1 MRKAISASSVVLL
14 AMLGLTANIASAAR
28 MQDLV
33 LGLPD
38 VDRLNADWYSGYLDA
53 TDTKKLH
60 YVFVTSLTDPIN
72 DPVVLWFNGGPGCSS
87 LLALFQEHGPYVI
100 DDGEYY
106 IKTNPEPW
114 NKRANI
120 LYLESPAGVGFS
132 TAGLPSDYQ
141 HNDMSQSKDAMAA
154 LLSWYK
160 GYPEYLRN
168 DLYISGESYG
178 GIYTPYLAW

>member
-1 MRKAISASSVVLL
+1 MRRVIAASSVVLL
-14 AMLGLTANIASAAR
+14 SLLGLLRAAR
-28 MQDLV
+28 IQDLV

-38 VDRLNADWYSGYLDA
+38 VNRMNTDWYSGYLDA
-53 TDTKKLH
+53 SPTKHLH
-60 YVFVTSLTDPIN
+60 YVFVSSLTDPIN

-100 DDGEYY
+100 DDGEYF
-106 IKTNPEPW
+106 IKDNPEPW

-132 TAGLPSDYQ
+132 IAGLPSDAQ
-141 HNDMSQSKDAMAA
+141 HNDMSQSKDAKAA
-154 LLSWYK
+154 LLNWYK
-160 GYPEYLRN
+160 FFPEYLMN
-168 DLYISGESYG
+168 DLYIAGESYG